1 MLTPK
6 IGIGKRL
13 TCGPSLEKA
22 PFGKR
27 FSSKHSEK
35 DVYGRE
41 YVIIR
46 QRSCLTLGRRSIW
59 ECMMTWLE
67 YKEGTN

>member
-6 IGIGKRL
+6 IGTGKRM
-13 TCGPSLEKA
+13 TCGPSLKKV

-27 FSSKHSEK
+27 FSSKHSVK
-35 DVYGRE
+35 DVCGRE

-46 QRSCLTLGRRSIW
+46 QRSCFTPERGSVR

-67 YKEGTN
+67 YK

>member
-6 IGIGKRL
+6 IGTRKRL

-27 FSSKHSEK
+27 FSSKHSVK
-35 DVYGRE
+35 DVCGWE

-46 QRSCLTLGRRSIW
+46 QRSCFTLGRRSLR
-59 ECMMTWLE
+59 ERVMMWLE
-67 YKEGTN
+67 YK